1 MVPILAVAYKCLLGA
16 CVIFA
21 RATAVLVMGR
31 DDFAT
36 ATGAD
41 NTVAAG
47 SVDDAACATFV
58 GLMTWRLLTC

>member
-1 MVPILAVAYKCLLGA
+1 MVPILTVTYKCLLVA
-16 CVIFA
+16 CVVSA

-36 ATGAD
+36 ATGAN

-47 SVDDAACATFV
+47 SVDDAACATIV
-58 GLMTWRLLTC
+58 GFMTWRLLTC